1 MYATFKRQL
10 SRLFPNIPCSAP
22 VPDQPPTLKCKSL
35 PPSPD
40 PVSET
45 LHTPSLSMLA
55 YSEGAVA
62 AFEVE
67 GAGVELEAGDAAAA
81 AAAPALASAAAAVVI
96 SRKGHSTISSC
107 KHLLA
112 RGEEK
117 SGGHGSYSQLRE
129 LRPLQAQ
136 ALRSRVSSVSGG
148 GQDPKIVRPS
158 PRPGIHLQHEVCCR
172 LPGAPS
178 EHLCPPPLCADLH
191 KQHPVDSSAA

>member
-1 MYATFKRQL
+1 MLKVPVHCIQPMLLMRSPDTWTETSPRDAADDPKCNFEHHSVYATLKRQL

-96 SRKGHSTISSC
+96 SRNGHSTISSC

-112 RGEEK
+112 R
-117 SGGHGSYSQLRE
+117 
-129 LRPLQAQ
+129 
-136 ALRSRVSSVSGG
+136 
-148 GQDPKIVRPS
+148 
-158 PRPGIHLQHEVCCR
+158 
-172 LPGAPS
+172 
-178 EHLCPPPLCADLH
+178 
-191 KQHPVDSSAA
+191 